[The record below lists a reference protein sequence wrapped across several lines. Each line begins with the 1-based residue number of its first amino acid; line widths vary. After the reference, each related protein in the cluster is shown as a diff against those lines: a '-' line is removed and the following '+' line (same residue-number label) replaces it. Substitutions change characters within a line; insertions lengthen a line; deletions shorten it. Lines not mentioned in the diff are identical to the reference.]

1 MLLTTARYAECR
13 GHLPRPRPVCSAGT
27 WGGRSRCWTYGHRDP
42 VLHHQGCI
50 RQRAVPG
57 LPRTCSNCQREA
69 WCWRRC
75 GWSQQR
81 CWHQSECL
89 LGNLYTVAIE
99 SCGLSRQVVFN
110 DRENKYAY
118 YEGKS
123 NSYVIHSY
131 KFFWFIFND
140 WFWRLIPGICKF
152 SAGLSSLI
160 LAGCRVNTI
169 EGDLYSP
176 NDRLSWKP
184 MHIEGLIITWNYFFQ
199 EAECEKIRMDAKFE
213 ADTKIADSSRA
224 YLMQKANFDM
234 EVNAKVGENNIR
246 LYKNRIKPPY
256 NMVIFLSIRLYG
268 NLFIKYILTKDS

>member
-1 MLLTTARYAECR
+1 MAAPDVGRMGIEILSFTIKDVYDNVQYLASLGRAQTANVKRDADVGVAEANRDAGIRVSAYWETSIQWPLNYVVSQDRWPLMTGKINMHIMRVNPIHML
-13 GHLPRPRPVCSAGT
+13 S
-27 WGGRSRCWTYGHRDP
+27 
-42 VLHHQGCI
+42 
-50 RQRAVPG
+50 
-57 LPRTCSNCQREA
+57 
-69 WCWRRC
+69 
-75 GWSQQR
+75 
-81 CWHQSECL
+81 
-89 LGNLYTVAIE
+89 
-99 SCGLSRQVVFN
+99 
-110 DRENKYAY
+110 
-118 YEGKS
+118 
-123 NSYVIHSY
+123 IHTS
-131 KFFWFIFND
+131 FFWFIFND

-152 SAGLSSLI
+152 NAGLSSLI

-176 NDRLSWKP
+176 NERLSWKP

-234 EVNAKVGENNIR
+234 EVNAKVGENDIR